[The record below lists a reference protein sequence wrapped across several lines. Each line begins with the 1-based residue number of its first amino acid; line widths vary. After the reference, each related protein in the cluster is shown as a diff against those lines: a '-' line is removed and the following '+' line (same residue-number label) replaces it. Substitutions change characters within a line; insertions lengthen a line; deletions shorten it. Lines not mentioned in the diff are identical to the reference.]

1 MFVLWAAAIDSSPA
15 GRDLY
20 VGLERWLNKLP
31 GGRSRLQRLDAGCP
45 AA

>member
-1 MFVLWAAAIDSSPA
+1 MFVLWSAAIASWPA

-20 VGLERWLNKLP
+20 VGLEPWLNKLP
-31 GGRSRLQRLDAGCP
+31 GGRGRLQRLDAGCP